1 MKYIYITLE
10 EVLAIHFDQIERYGG
25 SHGVRSLDLL
35 LSSIARPQASFGGS
49 DLYKNINEKGASI
62 VHSIILNHPFIDGN
76 KRTAIT
82 SLARFLHINGFK
94 LSATDE
100 QIVKFMLKVATNSVS
115 QLDISNWIERYSNK
129 I

>member
-1 MKYIYITLE
+1 M
-10 EVLAIHFDQIERYGG
+10 LAIHFDQIERYGG

-49 DLYKNINEKGASI
+49 DLYKNIYEKGTSI
-62 VHSIILNHPFIDGN
+62 VHSIVLNHPFIDGN

-82 SLARFLHINGFK
+82 SLARFLHINGFE
-94 LSATDE
+94 LSATNNQVIE
-100 QIVKFMLKVATNSVS
+100 FMLKIATNSVS
-115 QLDISNWIERYSNK
+115 QLDISNWIEQYSKK

>member
-1 MKYIYITLE
+1 MKYIYTTLE

-62 VHSIILNHPFIDGN
+62 VHSIILKHPFIDGN

-100 QIVKFMLKVATNSVS
+100 QIVKFMLKVAINSVS

>member
-25 SHGVRSLDLL
+25 RHGVRSLDLL

-49 DLYKNINEKGASI
+49 DLYKNIYEKGSSI

-82 SLARFLHINGFK
+82 SLARFLHINSFE
-94 LSATDE
+94 LSATNNQVIE
-100 QIVKFMLKVATNSVS
+100 FMLKIATNSVS
-115 QLDISNWIERYSNK
+115 QLDISNWIEKHSKK

>member
-49 DLYKNINEKGASI
+49 DLYKNIYEKGASI
-62 VHSIILNHPFIDGN
+62 VHSIILNHPFVDGN

-82 SLARFLHINGFK
+82 SLARFLHINGFG
-94 LSATDE
+94 LNATNE
-100 QIVKFMLKVATNSVS
+100 QIVKFMLKVATDSVS